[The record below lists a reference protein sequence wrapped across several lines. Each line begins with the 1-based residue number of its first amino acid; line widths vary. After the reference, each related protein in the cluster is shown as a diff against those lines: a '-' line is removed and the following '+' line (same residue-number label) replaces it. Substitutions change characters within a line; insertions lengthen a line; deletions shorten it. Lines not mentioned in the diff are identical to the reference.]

1 MTEEKALT
9 ETSLIELWMTAR
21 LHLIVS
27 QFAPTFLLIVTIGLL
42 DAGLTTA
49 PASVRIA
56 AAGILLASGI
66 LGAVAQISVT
76 GEAIAVIDDL
86 DAIVT
91 PSAISMRII
100 ASRRWVVVP
109 RFVTPAIFVLVYIAL
124 LVALFLTAR

>member
-1 MTEEKALT
+1 MTEEKVLT
-9 ETSLIELWMTAR
+9 ETSLIELWMKAR

>member
-9 ETSLIELWMTAR
+9 ETSLIELWTRAR
-21 LHLIVS
+21 LHLILS
-27 QFAPTFLLIVTIGLL
+27 QIAPTFLLIVTIALL

>member
-9 ETSLIELWMTAR
+9 EKSLIELWMKAR
-21 LHLIVS
+21 MHLIVS

-42 DAGLTTA
+42 GAGLTTA

-56 AAGILLASGI
+56 AAGILLASGV
-66 LGAVAQISVT
+66 LGALAQISVT

-86 DAIVT
+86 DAIVA
-91 PSAISMRII
+91 PSALSTRII
-100 ASRRWVVVP
+100 ASRRWIVVP

-124 LVALFLTAR
+124 LVALGLSVG

>member
-9 ETSLIELWMTAR
+9 EKSLIELWTRAR
-21 LHLIVS
+21 LHLILS
-27 QFAPTFLLIVTIGLL
+27 QIAPTFLLIVTIALL
-42 DAGLTTA
+42 DAGLMTA

-56 AAGILLASGI
+56 AAGILLASGV

-86 DAIVT
+86 DAIVA
-91 PSAISMRII
+91 PSAISTRII
-100 ASRRWVVVP
+100 ASRRWIVVP

>member
-1 MTEEKALT
+1 MIEEKALT
-9 ETSLIELWMTAR
+9 EKSLIELWMKAR

-27 QFAPTFLLIVTIGLL
+27 QIAPTFLLIVTIGLL
-42 DAGLTTA
+42 GAGLTTA
-49 PASVRIA
+49 PASVRLA
-56 AAGILLASGI
+56 ATGILLASGI
-66 LGAVAQISVT
+66 LGAVAQISVA

-100 ASRRWVVVP
+100 ASRRWLAVP

>member
-9 ETSLIELWMTAR
+9 EKTLVELWAKAR

-27 QFAPTFLLIVTIGLL
+27 QIAPTLLLIITIGLL

-49 PASVRIA
+49 PASVRLA

-66 LGAVAQISVT
+66 LGAIAQISVS
-76 GEAIAVIDDL
+76 GEALAVIEDL
-86 DAIVT
+86 DAIVA
-91 PSAISMRII
+91 PSAVSTRII
-100 ASRRWVVVP
+100 ASRRWIAVP

-124 LVALFLTAR
+124 LISLFFTAR

>member
-9 ETSLIELWMTAR
+9 ETSLIELWMKAR